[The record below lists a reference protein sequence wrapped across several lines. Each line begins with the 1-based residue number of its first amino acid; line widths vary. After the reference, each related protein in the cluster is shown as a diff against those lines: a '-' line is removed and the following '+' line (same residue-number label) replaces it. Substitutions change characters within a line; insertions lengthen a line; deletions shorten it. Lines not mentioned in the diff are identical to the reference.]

1 MRVESCQGSGN
12 NQGLLLLATL
22 ASIRIAQGLNAEQ
35 IELLSA
41 FFEVLGDNLALL
53 IAPSWGDACLDRK
66 KDGEG

>member
-1 MRVESCQGSGN
+1 MRNCQGNSN

-22 ASIRIAQGLNAEQ
+22 ASLRIAQGLNPEQ

-53 IAPSWGDACLDRK
+53 TAPGWGEVCPDK
-66 KDGEG
+66 KKGAEG